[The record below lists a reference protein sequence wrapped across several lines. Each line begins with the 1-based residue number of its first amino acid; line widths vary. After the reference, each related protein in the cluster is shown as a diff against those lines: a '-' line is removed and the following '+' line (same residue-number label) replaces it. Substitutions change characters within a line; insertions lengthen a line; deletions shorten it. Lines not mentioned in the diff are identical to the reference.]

1 MLIGQKQN
9 NSNRTM
15 YAIQKEIA
23 QGANDEVEDQVWVVP
38 TGCGQMREHLVS
50 DRTSRIFKHLH
61 NSTQCRILCSDKCF
75 SILDHASTTFQL
87 KIEEF

>member
-15 YAIQKEIA
+15 YAIYKEI
-23 QGANDEVEDQVWVVP
+23 NMMKLRIR
-38 TGCGQMREHLVS
+38 CGLFPLDLDRCVSVS
-50 DRTSRIFKHLH
+50 DRTSRLFRHLH